1 MGKLINKLTWSA
13 SRNGTLQ
20 GCARKYFY
28 QYYLSWGGWES
39 NCDPRVR
46 LTYVLKNLKSRQ
58 MWAGT
63 KVHEAVEH
71 CLKNLMR
78 GISILPAEQVI
89 NITLEDMRREYAG
102 SLKKNYVQKPKQ
114 LGLVEHHYK
123 QEITNEQWKEN
134 AENVRKSLTNFYK
147 SELFKLLSTM
157 PIENFVEIENLTTF
171 NFDGTDIWVSLDLC
185 YKEDDKIIIVDWKTG
200 RPSDKPA
207 PMQLATYALYAQDKW
222 SCPPENL
229 RLKEINLPHQI
240 AHEFTFSQQE
250 TENTRALIKGCI
262 ADTQAMCKDI
272 ANNVPKDEEEF
283 PLAENESACRFC
295 NFKEICPRF
304 ADSP

>member
-1 MGKLINKLTWSA
+1 MGKLQNKLTWSA

-20 GCARKYFY
+20 SCARKYYF

-39 NCDPRVR
+39 GCDPRVR
-46 LTYVLKNLKSRQ
+46 LAYVLKNLKSRQ

-78 GISILPAEQVI
+78 GMSILPPEQVI
-89 NITLEDMRREYAG
+89 NITIEDMRREYMG
-102 SLKKNYVQKPKQ
+102 SLKEVYKQKPKQ
-114 LGLVEHHYK
+114 LGLVEHHYN
-123 QEITNEQWKEN
+123 QDITKEQWTEN
-134 AENVRKSLTNFYK
+134 ADLVRKGLENFYK
-147 SELFKLLSTM
+147 SELFKHLRSM
-157 PIENFVEIENLTTF
+157 PIENFIEIENLTTF

-185 YKEDDKIIIVDWKTG
+185 YRDGDHIIIVDWKTG

-222 SCPPENL
+222 NCSPENL
-229 RLKEINLPHQI
+229 RLKEINLPHEV
-240 AHEFTFSQQE
+240 AHEFTFSKEE
-250 TENTRALIKGCI
+250 TEHTRALIKGCI
-262 ADTQAMCKDI
+262 ADTQSLLKDVAKNI
-272 ANNVPKDEEEF
+272 PKDEDQF
-283 PLAENESACRFC
+283 LLAENESSCRFC

-304 ADSP
+304 K